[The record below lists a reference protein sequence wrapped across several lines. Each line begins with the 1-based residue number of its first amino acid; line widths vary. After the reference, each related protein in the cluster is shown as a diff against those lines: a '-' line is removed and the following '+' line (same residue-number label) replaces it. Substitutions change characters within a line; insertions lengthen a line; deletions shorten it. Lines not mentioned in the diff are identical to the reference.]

1 MTKLTILANI
11 IAKDN
16 KVDLVKS
23 ELLKLIDLTR
33 AEEGCLDYNLHQDT
47 ENPAHFMFYENWQ
60 SRELWQHHMNADYM
74 AVYGEA
80 VDGAIESWTLN
91 EMTHIA

>member
-1 MTKLTILANI
+1 VTKLTILANI
-11 IAKDN
+11 IAKDD

-33 AEEGCLDYNLHQDT
+33 AEEGCLDYNLHQDA

-74 AVYGEA
+74 AAYGVAVDEA
-80 VDGAIESWTLN
+80 VESWTLN

>member
-11 IAKDN
+11 IAKDD

-33 AEEGCLDYNLHQDT
+33 AEEGCLDYNLHQDA

-74 AVYGEA
+74 AAYGVAVDEA
-80 VDGAIESWTLN
+80 VESWTLN